1 VRMAQL
7 RCDDGTLISLVL
19 PELVK
24 PLNPTD

>member
-1 VRMAQL
+1 MAQL